1 MLFNSYVFLLLFLP
15 LVLALFALARRHA
28 GWGGALGV
36 LALASL
42 FFYGWWEPRNLP
54 ILLVSMLA
62 NYALGL
68 ALERDR
74 AVRPERARW
83 LRNGGVALNLAA
95 LGVYKYPAFAI
106 ATWNDVSGASL
117 TIPEVVLPLAISFF
131 TFQQIAYLVDVA
143 RGRDAERSLLNYGV
157 FVSFFPQL
165 IAGPIVQYRDVRTFL
180 QQAQAPALALG
191 LSLFTVGLAKK
202 VLLADTLAPHVK
214 SAFGSAYVGS
224 VDIWTAWSGLIAYT
238 LQIYYDFSGYS
249 DMALGLGL
257 MFGLR
262 LPINFYSPYKAR
274 NIADFWRR
282 WHMTLSS
289 FLRDYLYIPLGGNRG
304 SAWRTARNLSLTM
317 LLGGLWHGA
326 NWTFVVWGAW
336 HGLMLVVHRFGS
348 WIRMPALLA
357 SVLTLAGVMA
367 GWLIFRSPDLQSA
380 AVMASALVTP
390 AALPPHYLDLG
401 AQWPLYAALVL
412 GILIA
417 WRAPNTAQV
426 FLDARLDHHEPA
438 PGLRWQAG
446 TGWMLTTAVLL
457 ACSIACL
464 SRETE
469 FLYFQF

>member
-15 LVLALFALARRHA
+15 LVLGLFALARRHA
-28 GWGGALGV
+28 GWTAALAV
-36 LALASL
+36 IALASVS
-42 FFYGWWEPRNLP
+42 FYAWWEPRNLP
-54 ILLVSMLA
+54 ILLVSVLV
-62 NYALGL
+62 NHALGL
-68 ALERDR
+68 AIERDR
-74 AVRPERARW
+74 EARSGRVRW

-95 LGVYKYPAFAI
+95 LGFYKYPAFAV

-117 TIPEVVLPLAISFF
+117 PIPEVVLPLAISFF

-143 RGRDAERSLLNYGV
+143 RGRSAEPSLLRYAV

-165 IAGPIVQYRDVRTFL
+165 IAGPIVQYRDVRAFL
-180 QQAQAPALALG
+180 QLAQAPALALG
-191 LSLFTVGLAKK
+191 LSLFAVGLAKK

-214 SAFGSAYVGS
+214 SAFGAAYVGS
-224 VDIWTAWSGLIAYT
+224 IDIWTAWSGLIAYT

-262 LPINFYSPYKAR
+262 LPINFYSPYQAR

-304 SAWRTARNLSLTM
+304 SAWRTARNLGLTM

-326 NWTFVVWGAW
+326 NWTFVIWGAW
-336 HGLMLVVHRFGS
+336 HGLLLIVHRFGS
-348 WIRMPALLA
+348 RIRMPATLA
-357 SVLTLAGVMA
+357 SGLTLACVMF
-367 GWLIFRSPDLQSA
+367 GWLIFRSPDLPSA
-380 AVMASALVTP
+380 AVMAAALITP
-390 AALPPHYLDLG
+390 AAMPSHYLDLG
-401 AQWPLYAALVL
+401 SQWPLYTALVL

-417 WRAPNTAQV
+417 WRAPNSAQV
-426 FLDARLDHHEPA
+426 FLDTRLDHHEEVSS
-438 PGLRWQAG
+438 LRWQPRP
-446 TGWMLTTAVLL
+446 GWMLATAVLL